1 MNDIWEDVWSDL
13 GGTFERIAIS
23 LRASFPKMFWSSG
36 HNDNEA
42 FPFWAYAAFNQERR
56 VSEDVVATVD
66 FHRSEDELRYSAD
79 IIFDDGPVLA
89 DGPTGIIDVSGGVT
103 SARAEIE
110 AAVRDI
116 VRFLEAS
123 EQVLRD
129 AISQQ
134 Q

>member
-1 MNDIWEDVWSDL
+1 MNDIWEDVWSTI
-13 GGTFERIAIS
+13 GETFERISIS
-23 LRASFPKMFWSSG
+23 LKVRFPEMSWSSD
-36 HNDNEA
+36 HSDNKA
-42 FPFWAYAAFNQERR
+42 FPFRADAAFNRGPLG
-56 VSEDVVATVD
+56 SEDVVASVD
-66 FHRSEDELRYSAD
+66 FHRSGDRLRYSVD
-79 IIFDDGPVLA
+79 IGLNDGTVLA
-89 DGPTGIIDVSGGVT
+89 DGPMGIIDVSGGVT

-110 AAVRDI
+110 AAIRDI